1 MPTSAH
7 SKQTALLVRINL
19 NLSVDNF
26 SFMWLVDKTHC
37 SGVEED
43 YVVP

>member
-1 MPTSAH
+1 MPTSAR

-19 NLSVDNF
+19 NLSVENF
-26 SFMWLVDKTHC
+26 SFVWLVDKTHC

-43 YVVP
+43 YLTP